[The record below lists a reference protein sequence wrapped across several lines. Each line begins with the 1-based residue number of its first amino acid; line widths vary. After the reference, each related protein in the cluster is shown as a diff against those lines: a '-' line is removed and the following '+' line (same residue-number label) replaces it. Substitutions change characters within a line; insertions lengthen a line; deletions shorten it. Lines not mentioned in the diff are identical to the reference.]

1 MGINQIIDELS
12 AIKSNI
18 VEISEKV
25 ENEIRSEIFESNDDK
40 YLSNFVQRYMENRN
54 LRNKMIHKDL
64 FSDPCW
70 DILIDVFSARLNEK
84 NISVSAVATA
94 GNMPHTTGL
103 RYIDTLEKIGY
114 IYRERDDWDGRRIFV
129 KISDQTYLM
138 MKEYFFR
145 VLQKS
150 KDYRFPAI

>member
-1 MGINQIIDELS
+1 MGINQIIVELS
-12 AIKSNI
+12 ALKSNI
-18 VEISEKV
+18 AEISEKV
-25 ENEIRSEIFESNDDK
+25 ENQLRADILDNDDNK
-40 YLSNFVQRYMENRN
+40 LLTVFVSRYMENRN
-54 LRNKMIHKDL
+54 LRNKMISQDL

-70 DILIDVFSARLNEK
+70 DILMDVFSARLNDK

-129 KISDQTYLM
+129 KMSDDTFRM
-138 MKEYFFR
+138 MKEYFLR

-150 KDYRFPAI
+150 QEYRYS

>member
-12 AIKSNI
+12 ALKSNI
-18 VEISEKV
+18 AEISEKV
-25 ENEIRSEIFESNDDK
+25 ENQLRADILDNDDNK
-40 YLSNFVQRYMENRN
+40 ILTVFVSRYMENRN
-54 LRNKMIHKDL
+54 LRNKMISQDL

-70 DILIDVFSARLNEK
+70 DILMDVFSARLNDK

-129 KISDQTYLM
+129 KMSDDTFRM
-138 MKEYFFR
+138 MKEYFLR

-150 KDYRFPAI
+150 QEYRYS

>member
-12 AIKSNI
+12 AIKTNI
-18 VEISEKV
+18 AEISEKV
-25 ENEIRSEIFESNDDK
+25 ENEIKGDIFDNESDF
-40 YLSNFVQRYMENRN
+40 YLNAFVIRYMENRN
-54 LRNKMIHKDL
+54 LRNKMISQEL

-70 DILIDVFSARLNEK
+70 DILMDVFSARLNEK

-94 GNMPHTTGL
+94 GNMSHTTGL

-129 KISDQTYLM
+129 KISDETFTM

-145 VLQKS
+145 VLQRS
-150 KDYRFPAI
+150 NDYRFRGS

>member
-12 AIKSNI
+12 ALKSNI
-18 VEISEKV
+18 AEISEKV
-25 ENEIRSEIFESNDDK
+25 ENQLRADILDNDDNK
-40 YLSNFVQRYMENRN
+40 MLTVFVSRYMENRN
-54 LRNKMIHKDL
+54 LRNKMISQDL

-70 DILIDVFSARLNEK
+70 DILMDVFSARLNDK

-129 KISDQTYLM
+129 KMSDDTFRM
-138 MKEYFFR
+138 MKEYFLR

-150 KDYRFPAI
+150 QEYRYS

>member
-1 MGINQIIDELS
+1 M
-12 AIKSNI
+12 
-18 VEISEKV
+18 IS
-25 ENEIRSEIFESNDDK
+25 
-40 YLSNFVQRYMENRN
+40 Q
-54 LRNKMIHKDL
+54 DL

-70 DILIDVFSARLNEK
+70 DILMDVFSARLNDK

-129 KISDQTYLM
+129 KMTDDTFRM
-138 MKEYFFR
+138 MKEYFLR

-150 KDYRFPAI
+150 QEYRYS

>member
-18 VEISEKV
+18 AEISEKV
-25 ENEIRSEIFESNDDK
+25 ENQLKSDILDNDGNE
-40 YLSNFVQRYMENRN
+40 YLINFVSRYMENRK
-54 LRNKMIHKDL
+54 LRSKMISQDL

-70 DILIDVFSARLNEK
+70 DILMDVFSARLNDK

-129 KISDQTYLM
+129 KMTDDTFRM
-138 MKEYFFR
+138 MKDYFVR

-150 KDYRFPAI
+150 REYRYS

>member
-12 AIKSNI
+12 ALKSNI
-18 VEISEKV
+18 AEISEKV
-25 ENEIRSEIFESNDDK
+25 ENQLRADILDNDDNK
-40 YLSNFVQRYMENRN
+40 LLTVFVSRYMENRN
-54 LRNKMIHKDL
+54 LRNKMISQDL

-70 DILIDVFSARLNEK
+70 DILMDVFSARLNDK

-129 KISDQTYLM
+129 KMSDDTFRM
-138 MKEYFFR
+138 MKEYFLR

-150 KDYRFPAI
+150 QEYRYS

>member
-12 AIKSNI
+12 ALKSNI
-18 VEISEKV
+18 AEISEKV
-25 ENEIRSEIFESNDDK
+25 ENQLRADILDNDDNK
-40 YLSNFVQRYMENRN
+40 LLTVFVSRYMENRN
-54 LRNKMIHKDL
+54 LRSKMISQDL
-64 FSDPCW
+64 FSVPCW
-70 DILIDVFSARLNEK
+70 DILMDVFSARLNDK

-129 KISDQTYLM
+129 KMSDDTFRM
-138 MKEYFFR
+138 MKEYFLR

-150 KDYRFPAI
+150 QEYRYS

>member
-12 AIKSNI
+12 ALKSNI
-18 VEISEKV
+18 AEISEKV
-25 ENEIRSEIFESNDDK
+25 ENQLRADILDNDDNK
-40 YLSNFVQRYMENRN
+40 LLTVFVSRYMENRN
-54 LRNKMIHKDL
+54 LRNKMISQDL

-70 DILIDVFSARLNEK
+70 DILMDVFSARLNDK

-129 KISDQTYLM
+129 KMTDDTFRM
-138 MKEYFFR
+138 MKEYFLR

-150 KDYRFPAI
+150 QEYRYS

>member
-12 AIKSNI
+12 ALKSNI
-18 VEISEKV
+18 AEISEKV
-25 ENEIRSEIFESNDDK
+25 ENQLRADILDNDDNK
-40 YLSNFVQRYMENRN
+40 LLRVFVSRYMENRN
-54 LRNKMIHKDL
+54 LRNKMISQDL

-70 DILIDVFSARLNEK
+70 DILMDVFSARLNDK

-129 KISDQTYLM
+129 KMTDDTFRM
-138 MKEYFFR
+138 MKEYFLR

-150 KDYRFPAI
+150 QEYRYS

>member
-12 AIKSNI
+12 ALKSNI
-18 VEISEKV
+18 AEISEKV
-25 ENEIRSEIFESNDDK
+25 ENQLRADILDNDDNK
-40 YLSNFVQRYMENRN
+40 LLTVFVSRYMENRN
-54 LRNKMIHKDL
+54 LRSKMISQDL

-70 DILIDVFSARLNEK
+70 DILMDVFSARLNDK

-129 KISDQTYLM
+129 KMTDDTFRM
-138 MKEYFFR
+138 MKDYFLR

-150 KDYRFPAI
+150 QEYRYS